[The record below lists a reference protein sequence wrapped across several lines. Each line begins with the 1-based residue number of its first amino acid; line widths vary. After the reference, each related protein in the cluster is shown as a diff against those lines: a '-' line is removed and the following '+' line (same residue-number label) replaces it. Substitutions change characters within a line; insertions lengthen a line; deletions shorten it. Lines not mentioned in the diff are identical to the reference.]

1 MQLIFHQILTLDID
15 LMKLY
20 KKCTAKPC
28 SFLVTD
34 PTLALDNSLRFRR
47 SLLERI
53 INCKMQSF
61 RKNIKTSNGYGE

>member
-1 MQLIFHQILTLDID
+1 
-15 LMKLY
+15 MKLY
-20 KKCTAKPC
+20 IKCTAKPC
-28 SFLVTD
+28 LFLATD